1 LIRNRERVEE
11 AANTALVSTVAAGAL
26 IALLALAAAPL
37 VGRFFGSERI
47 TEVAAVM
54 SGIVFLRSLALVPN
68 ALLQR
73 RFSFV
78 RRAVVGPIGMLGFG
92 VAAVAATA
100 TGWGVWGLVLGSYV
114 SVAVD
119 VALTWAFVRWRP
131 RPTLASLAM
140 WRSLASFGR
149 HVFAADV
156 LMSFGEK
163 VDAAVIGRFL
173 GTAALGQYR
182 YAWRA
187 AVFPLAAIVN
197 VAGYVLYPVFAAIA
211 TDRARLRDAFVR
223 ALRWIS
229 IVGLPASL
237 MLLPLG
243 EPLAVLALG
252 EPWRPAGR
260 ALAAMCGFAG
270 GQMYALLAT
279 EVWKAAGRPKLLV
292 RLSAASLVLLVAL
305 MLALLPFGVTGMGA
319 ALSLSSL
326 VTGGYALVSLR
337 DVLDVPM
344 RALAA
349 EIWPPAL
356 AALASAG
363 TLLLLDRTVV
373 RSAAHAAPLGL
384 ALVLGEIVGTLLLY
398 GTLLA
403 RLRPRRLAELKALGG
418 IVVARV
424 RAPNLPAG

>member
-1 LIRNRERVEE
+1 
-11 AANTALVSTVAAGAL
+11 
-26 IALLALAAAPL
+26 
-37 VGRFFGSERI
+37 
-47 TEVAAVM
+47 
-54 SGIVFLRSLALVPN
+54 
-68 ALLQR
+68 
-73 RFSFV
+73 
-78 RRAVVGPIGMLGFG
+78 
-92 VAAVAATA
+92 
-100 TGWGVWGLVLGSYV
+100 
-114 SVAVD
+114 
-119 VALTWAFVRWRP
+119 
-131 RPTLASLAM
+131 M

-156 LMSFGEK
+156 VMSLGEK

-197 VAGYVLYPVFAAIA
+197 VAGYVLYPVFASIA
-211 TDRARLRDAFVR
+211 TDRARLGDAFMR

-229 IVGLPASL
+229 IAGLPASL

-260 ALAAMCGFAG
+260 CVAAMCGFAG

-279 EVWKAAGRPKLLV
+279 EVWKAAGRPKLLLRV
-292 RLSAASLVLLVAL
+292 SVASLLLLIVL
-305 MLALLPFGVTGMGA
+305 MLALLPFGVTGMGI

-326 VTGGYALVSLR
+326 AAGAYSLASLHKILEIPIPALL
-337 DVLDVPM
+337 
-344 RALAA
+344 A
-349 EIWPPAL
+349 EIWPPAV

-363 TLLLLDRTVV
+363 TLLIVDRAVV
-373 RSAAHAAPLGL
+373 RSAAHATPLGL
-384 ALVLGEIVGTLLLY
+384 ALVVGETFGALLLY
-398 GTLLA
+398 GILLM
-403 RLRPRRLAELKALGG
+403 RIRPRRLVELRALGG
-418 IVVARV
+418 VVAARV